1 MARTTGA
8 GPGDGPSERQSTT
21 AVAEKAADILEAQEQ
36 RHVSLVEGEE
46 VLAVR
51 VVPDAI
57 YVPIRPLC
65 AALGITHQTQIE
77 RIRRDEVLAENLRL
91 IKVQTA
97 GGTQTMQCIELEG
110 VPLWLAMI
118 EPSRVREDLRER
130 LRVYKRWVRQ
140 RVYEAFM
147 QETGLDRAVVPS
159 PSGDSALTL
168 EQVEHLGLAIANLAR
183 QQRAYE
189 RQVDAQ
195 LAALEGHVG
204 AEIGAL
210 KNDVALAHARLDTA
224 AAVFGGLV
232 RTVKSLEDRL
242 SPRNVVTEEQAA
254 EVSNLVRAVATAL
267 TERDREM
274 GTTTPRNWYRSIFTE
289 LYRRFSVSSYKLISV
304 AQYPQVIAWLQEFQ
318 RASGGDPAPG
328 QDETADPA

>member
-1 MARTTGA
+1 MTRTTGA
-8 GPGDGPSERQSTT
+8 GDGPRERPSTT
-21 AVAEKAADILEAQEQ
+21 ATVEKAADVLEAQEQ

-51 VVPDAI
+51 VAPHAI
-57 YVPIRPLC
+57 HVPIRPLC

-210 KNDVALAHARLDTA
+210 KNDVALVHTRLDTA
-224 AAVFGGLV
+224 AEVFGGLV

-267 TERDREM
+267 TERDRAT
-274 GTTTPRNWYRSIFTE
+274 GTNTPPNWYRSIFTE

-318 RASGGDPAPG
+318 RASGGGPAPG
-328 QDETADPA
+328 QDETAGPA